1 MNIPIPI
8 GITGGIGSGKSI
20 VSRILSIMRYPV
32 YDTDSRAKELMD
44 TPALRQALVEQWGSD
59 IITPG
64 GEINRPLLS
73 SIVFNDPQQLAHLN
87 NIVHPAVRNHY
98 ALWVQ
103 QQQSPIVFVESAILH
118 QAGMDNT
125 LNYIWVVE
133 ADRDTRIQRVMA
145 RNNLSRHD
153 VEARIASQHL
163 PPIDHRTH
171 IIANNDH
178 DAVLPQIAT
187 LLNNILT

>member
-1 MNIPIPI
+1 MNTPIQI

-20 VSRILSIMRYPV
+20 VSRMLGIMHYPV

-44 TPALRQALVEQWGSD
+44 TPTLRQALVEQWGSD
-59 IITPG
+59 IIMPN

-73 SIVFNDPQQLAHLN
+73 SIVFNDPQQLTHLN

-98 ALWVQ
+98 AQWVQ

-118 QAGMDNT
+118 QAGMDTT
-125 LNYIWVVE
+125 LHHIWVVE
-133 ADRDTRIQRVMA
+133 ADRDTRIRRVMQ
-145 RNNLSRHD
+145 RNNLGRQEI
-153 VEARIASQHL
+153 EARIASQH
-163 PPIDHRTH
+163 PTPIDHRTH

-178 DAVLPQIAT
+178 DAVLPQILA
-187 LLNNILT
+187 LLNQIL